1 MTTERRSGMG
11 TQERLAE
18 ALVDGAF
25 LRREQLEQAVELGR
39 KSGKKLQD
47 VLLEQQYLTSE
58 TLATVLSFQFNV
70 PVVELRQF
78 HLQPEAL
85 KLIPAEVAREH
96 VVLPL
101 SIEGENLRVATEDPL
116 NMDLMDK
123 LGAISRMKI
132 RPVLPLRGGLREM
145 IDSSYKAT
153 TQIAQELRQA
163 AEQEAPRVEART
175 ILETEAVAK
184 APVVRAVDMVI
195 EQAVR
200 DRASDI
206 HIVPRKDDLKV
217 LYRIDGI
224 LHQAVSLPK
233 GIHQAMLS
241 RIKVLSSMNI
251 AERRRPQD
259 GGFTTQVGDREVNFR
274 VATLETQFGEMAVI
288 RILDKSVSVLKLS
301 ELGLQPGPL
310 QVLQGLLRTPFGM
323 VLVSGPTGSGK
334 TTTLYA
340 ALNTLIGTGR
350 NIMTIEDPVEY
361 HFEHINQIQVNRQAE
376 ITFVTGLRAI
386 MRLDPDII
394 LVGEIRDAETAGVA
408 VQAALTGHLVLSSIH
423 ANDSVAAITRLID
436 MGIEPFLVTSAVIGS
451 IAQRLVRKVCPYCR
465 TVTSVPA
472 EEAMAY
478 QAEMREPRSEFH
490 LGRGCNF
497 CSNTGFLG
505 RIGVFEVLGLNEK
518 TRRLITQTA
527 SAGEIKEQALKDGMM
542 TMRHDGMVKAKDG
555 QTVPLEIMRNVFSID

>member
-1 MTTERRSGMG
+1 MTTERRTNLG
-11 TQERLAE
+11 TQDRLAQ
-18 ALVDGAF
+18 ALLDGAF
-25 LRREQLEQAVELGR
+25 LRPEQLEQAKETSQR
-39 KSGKKLQD
+39 TGKKLQE
-47 VLLEQQYLTSE
+47 VLLEQQYLTAE
-58 TLATVLSFQFNV
+58 TLATVLSFQFDV

-78 HLQPEAL
+78 QLQPEAL

-96 VVLPL
+96 NVLPL
-101 SIEGENLRVATEDPL
+101 SIDKESLRVATEDPL
-116 NMDLMDK
+116 NADLMDK
-123 LGAISRMKI
+123 LAAISKMKI
-132 RPVLPLRGGLREM
+132 RPVLPMRGGLKEM
-145 IDSSYKAT
+145 INSSYKAT
-153 TQIAQELRQA
+153 AQIEQELRK
-163 AEQEAPRVEART
+163 AEQQEAPRVEVKPT
-175 ILETEAVAK
+175 LETEAVAK
-184 APVVRAVDMVI
+184 APVVKAVDMII

-206 HIVPRKDDLKV
+206 HIVPRKEDIKV

-224 LHQAVSLPK
+224 LHEAVSLPK
-233 GIHQAMLS
+233 GIHQALLS
-241 RIKVLSSMNI
+241 RIKVLSNMNI

-259 GGFTTQVGDREVNFR
+259 GGFSTQVGDREVNFR
-274 VATLETQFGEMAVI
+274 VATVETQFGEMAVI

-310 QVLQGLLRTPFGM
+310 QVLNGLLRTPFGM
-323 VLVSGPTGSGK
+323 IMVNGPTGSGK

-361 HFEHINQIQVNRQAE
+361 HFEHINQIQVNRQADV
-376 ITFVTGLRAI
+376 TFVTGLRAI

-423 ANDSVAAITRLID
+423 ANDSVAAITRLIE
-436 MGIEPFLVTSAVIGS
+436 MGIEPFLVTSAVVGS
-451 IAQRLVRKVCPYCR
+451 IAQRLVRRVCPYCR
-465 TVTSVPA
+465 TMTPVSA

-478 QAEMREPRSEFH
+478 QQEMKETRTDFYA
-490 LGRGCNF
+490 GRGCNF

-505 RIGVFEVLGLNEK
+505 RVGVFEVLGLNEK
-518 TRRLITQTA
+518 IRRMISQGA
-527 SAGEIKEQALKDGMM
+527 SAGEIRAQAQSDGMA

-555 QTVPLEIMRNVFSID
+555 LTVPLEIIRNVFSIE